1 MNEVNIV
8 DARGMACP
16 RPVVMAK
23 AAVESHDS
31 VMVIVDNET
40 AVENVKRL
48 GLKMGCDVAVAANR
62 SGDYEIRL
70 ARKTVEAVPVGG
82 FQASGGVETIPGGPF
97 VLVIAD
103 EKMGRGDDQLGAVLM
118 KAFINTMAEQSE
130 KPDVIIFYNTGV
142 RLTVQG
148 SSVLD
153 DLRGLAG
160 GGTEILVCGT
170 CLNYFEIKEQ
180 LAVGSVSNMFDITA
194 AMSSAGRLVCP

>member
-1 MNEVNIV
+1 MSDVNVV
-8 DARGMACP
+8 DARGMDCP

-23 AAVESHDS
+23 GAVESHDC
-31 VMVIVDNET
+31 VVVIVDNET

-48 GLKMGCDVAVAANR
+48 GLKMGCDVSVAQTGNC
-62 SGDYEIRL
+62 DYEIRL
-70 ARKTVEAVPVGG
+70 AKKTVETGPVPG
-82 FQASGGVETIPGGPF
+82 FQADRPVETIPAGPF

-103 EKMGRGDDQLGAVLM
+103 ERMGRGDDRLGAVLM
-118 KAFINTMAEQSE
+118 KAFINTIAEQDE
-130 KPDVIIFYNTGV
+130 KPDVIIFYNAGV
-142 RLTVQG
+142 RLAVQG
-148 SSVLD
+148 SSVLE

-194 AMSSAGRLVCP
+194 AMSGAGRLVCP